1 MATPQT
7 IYIGMALTHAPAEF
21 RDVFQVALKTKLR
34 LIPDVDVRDFFWVTR
49 GEFAGTDTE
58 VYEWDKEQAE
68 QADLFVAILDHPSIG
83 LGMEIMIRAETGKP
97 TLYFGEKGTRVSRML
112 HGLIEQTKN
121 QLHRYESVDDI
132 VDVVALKLQEL
143 RA

>member
-1 MATPQT
+1 
-7 IYIGMALTHAPAEF
+7 MALTHAPAEF

-34 LIPDVDVRDFFWVTR
+34 LLPNVDVLDFFWVTR
-49 GEFAGTDTE
+49 GELAGTDIE

-83 LGMEIMIRAETGKP
+83 LGIEIMIREQSGKP
-97 TLYFGEKGTRVSRML
+97 TLYFAETDTRVSRMI

-121 QLHRYESVDDI
+121 QLHRYETVDDI
-132 VDVVALKLQEL
+132 VEVVARKLQDL